1 MTSQACSS
9 NVSLVNQMTRGVL
22 YRFHNLIK
30 FDTSMYRISR
40 RISFK
45 SFLPTCFRYQ
55 IHSGIEHGHDLGTTK
70 NHWIR
75 KLGNLKTFCF
85 YLISFNI
92 MVV

>member
-1 MTSQACSS
+1 MASQACSS
-9 NVSLVNQMTRGVL
+9 DVHLLIKWPEQAL
-22 YRFHNLIK
+22 YRFNNLIK

-55 IHSGIEHGHDLGTTK
+55 IHSGIEQGHDLGTTK

-75 KLGNLKTFCF
+75 NQEILRLSVF
-85 YLISFNI
+85 I
-92 MVV
+92 